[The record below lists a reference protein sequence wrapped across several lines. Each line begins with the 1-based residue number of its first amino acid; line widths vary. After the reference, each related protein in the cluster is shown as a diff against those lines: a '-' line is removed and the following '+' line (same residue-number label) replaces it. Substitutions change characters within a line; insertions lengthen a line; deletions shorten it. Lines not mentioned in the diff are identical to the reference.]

1 MLIGVVSDTHGYV
14 DPRLKLAFEGV
25 QAIVHAGDVGGLH
38 VLEELGRLAPVYAV
52 QGNNDAPLGGLGLP
66 LRYDV
71 ALEGVDVHIVHELP
85 DAQPFA
91 YTRVVVFGHSHRQL
105 AEWRGDIL
113 YLNPGAAG
121 RVGFHKLQTCA
132 LLRIEGTRITSQA
145 IELGAREKLPRSKL
159 PLAGLQELQAGP

>member
-1 MLIGVVSDTHGYV
+1 M
-14 DPRLKLAFEGV
+14 
-25 QAIVHAGDVGGLH
+25 
-38 VLEELGRLAPVYAV
+38 LEELGRLAPVYAV

-132 LLRIEGTRITSQA
+132 LLRIEGTRIT
-145 IELGAREKLPRSKL
+145 ARRSSWERARSCHVRSCPSPACRSCRRARNPRL
-159 PLAGLQELQAGP
+159 RGIA